1 MATVVIARGPW
12 SIDTTLITN
21 TIRTADPIYNVIVL
35 MGTLGISYALTVA
48 EAITLG
54 VTIPQVP
61 PIMPNSAVGSFIPN
75 TNIGVL
81 GVNSTSG
88 KLVVLAWGVATT
100 SAAIIAE
107 IGAAALYSDGSLYL
121 STVGGAGLLFE
132 KVNGVWIAN
141 NTGAGAGVYDALLTQ
156 AAGAAPVATV
166 LQNTLSA
173 AIVWARTS
181 AGLYTGTLVAAF
193 TAAKTQ
199 IFLGSNAAILPATT
213 FDVIQSQRT
222 SADVITIQTSL
233 VTLSAGPPPTGVAT
247 DSILNETAIKI
258 LVFP

>member
-1 MATVVIARGPW
+1 MAVVVIARGPW
-12 SIDTTLITN
+12 SIETTSITN
-21 TIRTADPIYNVIVL
+21 TIRTTDSTYNVVVV
-35 MGTLGISYALTVA
+35 TSLGVSYALTVA

-61 PIMPNSAVGSFIPN
+61 PVMPNSAVGSFLPN

-88 KLVVLAWGVATT
+88 KLVVMAWGAATS
-100 SAAIIAE
+100 SAGIIAE
-107 IGAAALYSDGSLYL
+107 IGAAALYADGSIYL
-121 STVGGAGLLFE
+121 STVGGAGLMFN
-132 KVNGVWIAN
+132 KVNGVWVAN
-141 NTGAGAGVYDALLTQ
+141 NTGGGALVYDALLTQ

-166 LQNTLSA
+166 LLNTLSA

-199 IFLGSNAAILPATT
+199 IFIGSNAAALPATT
-213 FDVIQSQRT
+213 FNVIQSQRT
-222 SADVITIQTSL
+222 SADVVTIQTSL

-247 DSILNETAIKI
+247 DSLLSETAIRI
-258 LVFP
+258 VVFP